1 MIIYESSYLWRAIKY
16 ADQEALDLKPVK
28 RLSVAVA
35 TDLQDESLH
44 YGVVIDCGSSGS
56 RVYVYFWPK
65 HDPLS
70 KDLLQI
76 QQVVDKDLKPVI
88 KKVTPGLSSYAEKPA
103 EASDHLKPLLKY
115 AADRVPKHKHKE
127 TPLYIM
133 ATAGMRMLT
142 EK

>member
-1 MIIYESSYLWRAIKY
+1 MWRAIKN
-16 ADQEALDLKPVK
+16 ADREALDLKPA
-28 RLSVAVA
+28 RHLSVAVA
-35 TDLQDESLH
+35 TDLQDDSLR

-65 HDPLS
+65 HDAGS

-76 QQVVDKDLKPVI
+76 QHVIDKDLKPAI
-88 KKVTPGLSSYAEKPA
+88 KKVTPGLSSFAEKPS
-103 EASDHLKPLLKY
+103 EASDHLKPLLSF
-115 AADRVPKHKHKE
+115 AAERVPKQKHKE

-133 ATAGMRMLT
+133 ATAGMRMLN